1 MIEDYNMWVVV
12 IIGLV
17 FEGLAIGFAL
27 SEDGTLA
34 YSWICSGIASV
45 IVWVAF
51 HFDKNHDANFWVVL
65 ILMFLISQVPL
76 IIKISLAKSKEAKE
90 KSEKER
96 KEREL
101 KQKQRQ
107 DQIEDEKRIIAHMGM
122 IRQSSKHTAF
132 LNFVKNHFYRIIIIY
147 VNTSGQVTVRLSNSN
162 PVIIPDYKAGHMVI
176 NNPYDYKDY
185 YFFGAAD
192 NERNW
197 TVFEVQALA
206 RIIDEDMRSLG
217 GFSCSEKRN
226 DGFRRYEVILPDEP
240 VLGNR
245 PY

>member
-1 MIEDYNMWVVV
+1 MIEDDNMWVVV

-45 IVWVAF
+45 IVWAAF
-51 HFDKNHDANFWVVL
+51 HFDKNHDANFWIVL
-65 ILMFLISQVPL
+65 ILMFATSQIPL
-76 IIKISLAKSKEAKE
+76 IVKVTARKNKLVKEEAE
-90 KSEKER
+90 
-96 KEREL
+96 
-101 KQKQRQ
+101 KQRKIKQ
-107 DQIEDEKRIIAHMGM
+107 DEIDDENRIKAHMGM
-122 IRQSSKHTAF
+122 IRQSFKHTAF
-132 LNFVKNHFYRIIIIY
+132 LNFVKNHFYRIIMIY
-147 VNTSGQVTVRLSNSN
+147 VKTNGQVTVRLSNSN

-226 DGFRRYEVILPDEP
+226 DGFRRYDVILPDEP